1 MKKINGSAVLILL
14 TLVLGCL
21 CTGFLLGKGS
31 NRLHLDTQR
40 ERPTPGET
48 ETIDPSEL
56 AADGITLFPINI
68 NTADLDTL
76 MMLPEIGEIF
86 GQRIIDYR
94 QEFGL
99 FHSIEDIME
108 VRGIGANRFEAIRN
122 YITVGDVAPT
132 EAVSEETQPLPDPVN
147 INTADEKTLMTLPGI
162 GKTSAQRIIAYR
174 EENGYFTS
182 IEELMEVEGIGQS
195 RFDKLKDYIT
205 VEDTDEDTG
214 S

>member
-1 MKKINGSAVLILL
+1 MKKINASAVLILL

-21 CTGFLLGKGS
+21 CTGFLLSKGS

-40 ERPTPGET
+40 ERPTPAET

-76 MMLPEIGEIF
+76 MMLPEIGEIL

-99 FHSIEDIME
+99 FHSIGDIME
-108 VRGIGANRFEAIRN
+108 VRGIGGNRFEEIKN
-122 YITVGDVAPT
+122 YITVGDVA
-132 EAVSEETQPLPDPVN
+132 AVSEETQPLPDPVN

-205 VEDTDEDTG
+205 VEDTHEDTG